1 VADIELDLDDE
12 VIMVEDH
19 DQQQQLIATKSGTTW
34 RVLEGPINKSN
45 QLSNRTT
52 VNTPTQALVET
63 LRWLAEDG

>member
-1 VADIELDLDDE
+1 MANIELDLDDD

-19 DQQQQLIATKSGTTW
+19 DQQQQLIATKSGNTW

-45 QLSNRTT
+45 QLANRTT

-63 LRWLAEDG
+63 LQWLAEDE